1 MNGYAK
7 NRADLHTFQKELDI
21 FVFHNKMVNIE
32 LPLLVDPKNRTTNL
46 WTCEFA
52 SPPCITHEFKLQM
65 LNESQSFDTL
75 YYTLFKRMYTFG
87 DASLVDIL
95 IPQEKDKI
103 FGNISSIVFT
113 LAQNVSYAWRFNYS
127 EVPIIQTSPFLTD
140 IMTLN
145 NTSFNSSNSELTLDG
160 NATVQN
166 QSLDGNN
173 SESDNSSENNSAFN
187 QNDFQENTF
196 LTNDA
201 NDSNETYFQNE
212 TTDINISPG
221 NDETLNASDS
231 QSPTNEGLASIAS
244 SLASPPSRYGQVNAS
259 DATIGGNS
267 DFNQT
272 LITTY
277 NLTNSSQNLIGNDT
291 NTSQTLMNTSMVKPF
306 QLNESHLCL
315 CFNTS
320 FCDCTSI
327 PALFGLKS
335 SIFQNLNFFLYGKPT
350 NPVVADEFV
359 VSNYLTL
366 DDINVLVKVHDFQ
379 KETEFFNF
387 TMIFQEEV
395 DPIFINS
402 DEKFSKSI
410 SKFLVRM
417 GAILAFF
424 LFMLISDW

>member
-1 MNGYAK
+1 M
-7 NRADLHTFQKELDI
+7 
-21 FVFHNKMVNIE
+21 FVFHHKMINFE

-52 SPPCITHEFKLQM
+52 SPPCITHEFKFQM
-65 LNESQSFDTL
+65 LNESQSFFTL

-103 FGNISSIVFT
+103 FGNSSSIIFT
-113 LAQNVSYAWRFNYS
+113 LSQNVSYAWRFNYS
-127 EVPIIQTSPFLTD
+127 EVPIIQASPFLTD
-140 IMTLN
+140 IKTLK
-145 NTSFNSSNSELTLDG
+145 NTSFNSSNSEGVLDG

-166 QSLDGNN
+166 QSLVKKN
-173 SESDNSSENNSAFN
+173 SESDNSSENNSTFN
-187 QNDFQENTF
+187 QTDFQDNTF
-196 LTNDA
+196 LTNDTT
-201 NDSNETYFQNE
+201 DSNETYFQNE
-212 TTDINISPG
+212 ATDINIGPG
-221 NDETLNASDS
+221 SNETLNASNN
-231 QSPTNEGLASIAS
+231 QSPTNQGLTSIAS
-244 SLASPPSRYGQVNAS
+244 SLASVLSQSGQVNAS
-259 DATIGGNS
+259 DAMIGGNS

-272 LITTY
+272 LMPTDNFTK
-277 NLTNSSQNLIGNDT
+277 SSQNLTGNDT

-335 SIFQNLNFFLYGKPT
+335 SIFQDLNFFLYGKLM
-350 NPVVADEFV
+350 NPVVEDEFV
-359 VSNYLTL
+359 VSNHLTL